1 MNMTRY
7 ALTILIALTMPARAA
22 DVDSANYLL
31 RGCKAFIVRENTMP
45 TPIDAMK
52 QGRCV
57 GLVDGLSYTGNF
69 CQPKGVTTGQA
80 VAVVVKY
87 IEARP
92 ERMHEDFGILALEA
106 LTAAWRNAPV
116 LALLPPRQ
124 SDFSCYR
131 ARSSQDSD
139 VPSGFR
145 HTGGVSPDSGK
156 GAFSSFILHC
166 DTVT

>member
-7 ALTILIALTMPARAA
+7 ALAILIALTMPARAA

-106 LTAAWRNAPV
+106 LTAAWPCKR
-116 LALLPPRQ
+116 
-124 SDFSCYR
+124 
-131 ARSSQDSD
+131 
-139 VPSGFR
+139 
-145 HTGGVSPDSGK
+145 
-156 GAFSSFILHC
+156 
-166 DTVT
+166 